1 MVINII
7 IEEEYKK
14 KISRRLLR
22 SVAEQV
28 LNAEKAGNNTELGVF
43 ITTQA
48 RVHELNRTY
57 RKIDRPTDVLSFYMI
72 PESASE
78 KSEFFID
85 PPDHLRHLGEVIISY
100 PQAVIQAK
108 ENLHP
113 TAQEITVLLV
123 HGILHL
129 LGYDHEKAEDE
140 KRMKPRET
148 AILKSMDIAES

>member
-7 IEEEYKK
+7 IEDDYKK

-22 SVAEQV
+22 WVAEQV
-28 LNAEKAGNNTELGVF
+28 LNAEKTGNNTELGVL
-43 ITTQA
+43 ITTQEK
-48 RVHELNRTY
+48 VHELNRTY

-72 PESASE
+72 PESAGG
-78 KSEFFID
+78 KSEIFIN
-85 PPDHLRHLGEVIISY
+85 PPDNLRHLGEVIISY

-108 ENLHP
+108 ENSHP
-113 TAQEITVLLV
+113 ADQEITVLLV

-129 LGYDHEKAEDE
+129 LGYDHEKTEDE
-140 KRMKPRET
+140 ERMKPRET